1 MTAGIPA
8 REDPI
13 THVAD
18 LPGRAARCVP
28 WPSWADPA
36 VVNALSDCGVPAP
49 WAHQAEAA
57 SHAYEGRH
65 VVISTGTA
73 SGKSLAYQLPV
84 LSRLAAGE
92 KTTALYLSPTKAL
105 GADQLRSVSSLDV
118 PGVRA
123 ASFDGDTPMVERDWV
138 RAHANWVFTN
148 PDMLHRGI
156 LSAHGRWA
164 PFFRRLGC
172 VVVDECHSYRGVFG
186 SHVALLLRRLRR
198 VAEHYGA
205 SPVFVLASATT
216 ASPASFA
223 SRLTGVP
230 CVAVTDDASPRGART
245 VALWEPPLLD
255 ELTGENGAPVRRSA
269 GAEASRILADLVVEG
284 ARSLAFIRSRR
295 GAELA
300 ALGARRILSEVDP
313 RLSVAVA
320 AYRSGYLPEERR
332 ALEAALLSGRLL
344 GVATTNALELGVDIA
359 GLDAVVLAGYPGTL
373 ASFWQQAGRAGRSGD
388 SALVVFVAR
397 DDPLDTYLVH
407 HPAALLDRPVETAVL
422 DPANPYVLAPQLA
435 CAVAELPLT
444 VPELE
449 MFGGDAALEVLAE
462 LADQKLLRRRSSGWY
477 WTSRDRPHADVGI
490 RGTGGDQIAVVESD
504 SGRMLGTVDPGS
516 ACFAVHPGAVY
527 LHQGSSYVVDE
538 LDLETGLAMV
548 HAENPDWTTTP
559 REIVDISVLST
570 LEKQDFGGVT
580 VCLGE
585 VAVTSQVVGYLR
597 RRPSGEVL
605 DSTPL
610 DLPEQSLHTRAVW
623 YTISSEL
630 LGTDAVR
637 ARSSGLARSA
647 GVRVTSSSADPE
659 MTGLGGS
666 AAPAGPT
673 GSTSSGESELTGPGG
688 SANSAN
694 PGLTGPS
701 GSAAPGP
708 TGPIASAAPR
718 LTGPIAS
725 AGLADSGLTGSS
737 GSADSGPTGPAAP
750 GPAAASGSTNPASA
764 GPNGST
770 DPGLA
775 GSSSSAGLADSAAPS
790 GSAAPAGTSSSA
802 SSAVPAGLG
811 RSANASELTGPSA
824 TVPAGSSRSAN
835 ASELSGPSAA
845 VPAGLSRS
853 ATAADLTGPS
863 AAVPAG
869 SSRSASA
876 ADQAG
881 PGDSA
886 SSADSGS
893 ADGEAGTGGH
903 RVGTE
908 SAGPVGTGKETLA
921 NGRGPVHE
929 GGRAPGGAGLIPARV
944 PGALHAAE
952 HAAIGLLP
960 LFATC
965 DRWDIGGVST
975 AWHEDTGEAT
985 VFVHD
990 GHPGGA
996 GFAERGYAAIVP
1008 WLVATREAI
1017 VSCECPTGCPSCVQS
1032 PKCGNGNEPLDKA
1045 GAVAVLGTVLGALR
1059 QHST

>member
-8 REDPI
+8 REHPV

-18 LPGRAARCVP
+18 LPGRAARYAE

-36 VVNALSDCGVPAP
+36 VVAALRDCGVSAP
-49 WAHQAEAA
+49 WAHQTEAA

-92 KTTALYLSPTKAL
+92 KAKASVRGGRVAEPPARGAAPAVTALYLSPTKAL

-123 ASFDGDTPMVERDWV
+123 ASFDGDTPMAERDWV

-164 PFFRRLGC
+164 TFFRRLSC

-223 SRLTGVP
+223 SRLTGVS
-230 CVAVTDDASPRGART
+230 CVAVTEDASPRGART

-269 GAEASRILADLVVEG
+269 GAETSRILADLVLEG

-313 RLSVAVA
+313 SLVETVA

-332 ALEAALLSGRLL
+332 ALEGALLSGRLL

-407 HPAALLDRPVETAVL
+407 HPAALLSRPVETAVL

-435 CAVAELPLT
+435 CALAELPLT
-444 VPELE
+444 LPELE
-449 MFGGDAALEVLAE
+449 VFGGAAAQEVLAE
-462 LADQKLLRRRSSGWY
+462 LAEQKLVRRRSSGWY
-477 WTSRDRPHADVGI
+477 WTSRDRPHAEVGI
-490 RGTGGDQIAVVESD
+490 RGTGGEQIAVVESD

-527 LHQGSSYVVDE
+527 LHQGASYVVDE
-538 LDLETGLAMV
+538 LDLETGLALV

-559 REIVDISVLST
+559 REVVDISVLST
-570 LEKQDFGGVT
+570 QEKQDYGGVS

-597 RRPSGEVL
+597 RRPSGEVI
-605 DSTPL
+605 DHTPL
-610 DLPEQSLHTRAVW
+610 DLPEQSLRTRAVW
-623 YTISSEL
+623 YTVSAEL
-630 LGTDAVR
+630 LGSD
-637 ARSSGLARSA
+637 
-647 GVRVTSSSADPE
+647 
-659 MTGLGGS
+659 GS
-666 AAPAGPT
+666 D
-673 GSTSSGESELTGPGG
+673 GS
-688 SANSAN
+688 
-694 PGLTGPS
+694 
-701 GSAAPGP
+701 
-708 TGPIASAAPR
+708 
-718 LTGPIAS
+718 
-725 AGLADSGLTGSS
+725 
-737 GSADSGPTGPAAP
+737 
-750 GPAAASGSTNPASA
+750 
-764 GPNGST
+764 
-770 DPGLA
+770 
-775 GSSSSAGLADSAAPS
+775 
-790 GSAAPAGTSSSA
+790 
-802 SSAVPAGLG
+802 
-811 RSANASELTGPSA
+811 
-824 TVPAGSSRSAN
+824 
-835 ASELSGPSAA
+835 
-845 VPAGLSRS
+845 
-853 ATAADLTGPS
+853 
-863 AAVPAG
+863 
-869 SSRSASA
+869 
-876 ADQAG
+876 
-881 PGDSA
+881 
-886 SSADSGS
+886 
-893 ADGEAGTGGH
+893 DGEVGTGGH

-908 SAGPVGTGKETLA
+908 SAGPVGTGEETQA
-921 NGRGPVHE
+921 DGRGPVRE
-929 GGRAPGGAGLIPARV
+929 GGRTPGGAGLVPARV

-1008 WLVATREAI
+1008 WLAATREAI

-1059 QHST
+1059 QHGT

>member
-8 REDPI
+8 REDPV

-18 LPGRAARCVP
+18 LPGRSATCVP

-36 VVNALSDCGVPAP
+36 VVNAFGDCGVSLP

-57 SHAYEGRH
+57 AHAYEGRH
-65 VVISTGTA
+65 VVVSTGTA

-92 KTTALYLSPTKAL
+92 KVTALYLSPTKAL

-156 LSAHGRWA
+156 LSQHGRWA
-164 PFFRRLGC
+164 AFFRRLGC

-230 CVAVTDDASPRGART
+230 CEAVTEDASPRGART
-245 VALWEPPLLD
+245 VALWEPPLLE

-269 GAEASRILADLVVEG
+269 GAETSRILADLVVEG

-313 RLSVAVA
+313 ALTDTVA

-407 HPAALLDRPVETAVL
+407 HPAALLSRPVETAVL

-449 MFGGDAALEVLAE
+449 MFGGAAAQEVLAE
-462 LADQKLLRRRSSGWY
+462 LAEQKLLRRRSSGWY
-477 WTSRDRPHADVGI
+477 WTSRDRPHAEVGI
-490 RGTGGDQIAVVESD
+490 RGTGGEQIAVVESD

-538 LDLETGLAMV
+538 LDLDQGLAMV

-559 REIVDISVLST
+559 REIVDIAVLST
-570 LEKQDFGGVT
+570 QEKQQFGGVS

-605 DSTPL
+605 DHTPL

-623 YTISSEL
+623 YTISSAL
-630 LGTDAVR
+630 LGPAVAAGGRPR
-637 ARSSGLARSA
+637 ASA
-647 GVRVTSSSADPE
+647 GVSH
-659 MTGLGGS
+659 GS
-666 AAPAGPT
+666 
-673 GSTSSGESELTGPGG
+673 E
-688 SANSAN
+688 
-694 PGLTGPS
+694 
-701 GSAAPGP
+701 
-708 TGPIASAAPR
+708 
-718 LTGPIAS
+718 
-725 AGLADSGLTGSS
+725 
-737 GSADSGPTGPAAP
+737 
-750 GPAAASGSTNPASA
+750 
-764 GPNGST
+764 
-770 DPGLA
+770 
-775 GSSSSAGLADSAAPS
+775 
-790 GSAAPAGTSSSA
+790 
-802 SSAVPAGLG
+802 
-811 RSANASELTGPSA
+811 
-824 TVPAGSSRSAN
+824 
-835 ASELSGPSAA
+835 
-845 VPAGLSRS
+845 
-853 ATAADLTGPS
+853 
-863 AAVPAG
+863 
-869 SSRSASA
+869 
-876 ADQAG
+876 
-881 PGDSA
+881 
-886 SSADSGS
+886 

-908 SAGPVGTGKETLA
+908 SAGPVGTGEEPLA

-929 GGRAPGGAGLIPARV
+929 GGRAPGSAGLVPARV

-1008 WLVATREAI
+1008 WLAATREAI

-1032 PKCGNGNEPLDKA
+1032 PKCGNGNDPLDKA

-1059 QHST
+1059 QHGA